1 MKIYLDEKGTLV
13 IDGEGTALLSDSQL
27 TDENS
32 IAQIIDN
39 KLPNHMN
46 IMLTKFNIIS
56 GSDKQ
61 KNLEMY
67 SKFLDNGTLFDNRE

>member
-1 MKIYLDEKGTLV
+1 MKIYLDEKGTIV

-39 KLPNHMN
+39 KLPNNMN

-56 GSDKQ
+56 GNDKN
-61 KNLEMY
+61 KKIEMY
-67 SKFLDNGTLFDNRE
+67 NKFLDNGTLFDNRE